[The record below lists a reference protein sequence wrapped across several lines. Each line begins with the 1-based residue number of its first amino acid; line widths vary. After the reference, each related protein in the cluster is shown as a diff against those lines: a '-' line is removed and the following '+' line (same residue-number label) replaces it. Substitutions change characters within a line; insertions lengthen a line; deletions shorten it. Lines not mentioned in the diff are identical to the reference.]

1 MNDQTLKGSAR
12 GQVGRTADRCCA
24 GYNTANRC
32 GVAGCVQRRNLA
44 TGVHRQRSVA
54 VGGHTGH
61 VTGGLNYCRAVG
73 HIQCSRHAGIHV
85 QHTTGFNR
93 EVACLSRCVVQ
104 RQGTGNVGHIAN
116 NRAAAGH
123 CGTGSYNKGTHATAV
138 VNIERTAVGIHRPG

>member
-1 MNDQTLKGSAR
+1 MNNQTLKGSAR

-32 GVAGCVQRRNLA
+32 GVAGCVQGRNLA
-44 TGVHRQRSVA
+44 IHRQRSVA
-54 VGGHTGH
+54 VGGHASD
-61 VTGGLNYCRAVG
+61 VARGLNRGRAVG

-123 CGTGSYNKGTHATAV
+123 CGTGSYNQGTHATAV
-138 VNIERTAVGIHRPG
+138 VNIERTTVGIHRPG